1 MTTVER
7 LGAEQYVSL
16 VTLRRDGTP
25 VATPVWVMRDGDALV
40 VWTVADSGK
49 VKRIRRNP
57 QVTVAPC
64 DVRGRLRGDAVPARA
79 ELLPPEQSD
88 HVRELLMKKYG
99 LLGRLTIWG
108 SRLRRGRA
116 GTVGVRITLS
126 P

>member
-25 VATPVWVMRDGDALV
+25 VPTPVWVVRDDDALV

-49 VKRIRRNP
+49 VKRIRNRP
-57 QVTVAPC
+57 EVTVTPC
-64 DVRGRLRGDAVPARA
+64 DVRGRPRGEPVSGEAV
-79 ELLPPEQSD
+79 LLSPQD
-88 HVRELLMKKYG
+88 TDRVRELLIRKYG
-99 LLGRLTIWG
+99 LIGRLTVLG
-108 SRLRRGRA
+108 SKLRRGRR

>member
-25 VATPVWVMRDGDALV
+25 VATPVWVMRDRDALV

-79 ELLPPEQSD
+79 ELLPPEQAD

>member
-79 ELLPPEQSD
+79 ELLPLEQGD
-88 HVRELLMKKYG
+88 HVRGLLMKKYG

>member
-7 LGAEQYVSL
+7 LGAGQYVSL

-79 ELLPPEQSD
+79 ELLPPEQGD